1 MEIFKSALV
10 YLQKF
15 YKFHRK
21 LLCWSLFS
29 IKLQDGSP
37 ALADTDFFRTSWKVE
52 QTRCRHDVW
61 KKTSDLCRLK
71 VSKFTTSWR
80 RQIYDVFWTSGLR
93 GLEDVWS
100 VTVSGRL
107 VYDVLKTSDLRRLE
121 DVQFGTPWN
130 VWFTMS
136 SRCLT
141 YGNFKNS
148 DLCRLEDI
156 QLTTSWIRLIYDVLK
171 TSVKRRLWSSE
182 INGRKKWFFHILYCL
197 KYSENFKFSSWG

>member
-93 GLEDVWS
+93 GLEDV
-100 VTVSGRL
+100 
-107 VYDVLKTSDLRRLE
+107 
-121 DVQFGTPWN
+121 QFGTPWN

-141 YGNFKNS
+141 YDNFKNS